1 MLNIY
6 ETDVSLLNVYI
17 QIFRGIKCII
27 SNYKLYS

>member
-17 QIFRGIKCII
+17 QIFRGIKGII
-27 SNYKLYS
+27 SNYT